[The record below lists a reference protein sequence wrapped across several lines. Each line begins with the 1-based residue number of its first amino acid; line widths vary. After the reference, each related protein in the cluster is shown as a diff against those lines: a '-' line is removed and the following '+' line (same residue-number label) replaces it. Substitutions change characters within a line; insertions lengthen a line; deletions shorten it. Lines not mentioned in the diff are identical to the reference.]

1 MLDRHDGDYLM
12 ANIAVIEEYLE
23 EGKEIKNVKKY
34 LSKAFIEDFTSE
46 ESEYEKEKKRR
57 DK

>member
-1 MLDRHDGDYLM
+1 MDAHDGDYLM

-23 EGKEIKNVKKY
+23 GGKKIDNVKKY

-46 ESEYEKEKKRR
+46 ESEYEKENKLK